1 MILMFTLEISSTSRK
16 DRFEMYP
23 VCQVENEA
31 FRIEIH
37 VSQPGLIA
45 LAPLL
50 LRTIVLYLPSIY
62 RDTLE

>member
-1 MILMFTLEISSTSRK
+1 MLLLFTLEISSTSRK

-23 VCQVENEA
+23 VCQVGNEA

-37 VSQPGLIA
+37 VGQPGLIA
-45 LAPLL
+45 LASLL
-50 LRTIVLYLPSIY
+50 LRNILFFLLSIC